1 MSSQFPNRARGAT
14 PGLGNPAGKPSAP
27 PPAGINLAG
36 AVDLSALAS
45 AKKSAEQAS
54 QALADAPPGVVIDV
68 DESNFQ
74 QLVLERSLQIPV
86 VIDFWAEWCGP
97 CKQLSP
103 VLEKLTA
110 EQGGRV
116 ILAKIDVDANQQLAA
131 AFQVQSIP
139 SVFLVIGGQ
148 VAPLF
153 QGAMP
158 EAQLRQVFTKM
169 LELAATQGVT
179 GTLTPTGE
187 VVGANPVAAADSTDT
202 SGAPD
207 AATGEPGS
215 AAAQPPSNGTGFA
228 PTQDPH
234 LAAIQDA
241 LAKGDLS
248 GAKQA
253 AENILMDRP
262 DDQLATAVLAQVA
275 LMTRAQEL
283 DEKKT
288 RERAL
293 GLPDDANAQM
303 AMADLEFASGQPDE
317 AFSRLIGLIKRLP
330 ATEREP
336 IRIRLLELFHCLP
349 PDDPAALKGRRDL
362 ASSLF

>member
-1 MSSQFPNRARGAT
+1 MSSQFPNRATGAYGSGAPRASASGAGVPGAGAGRGANA
-14 PGLGNPAGKPSAP
+14 GRRNPTAAP
-27 PPAGINLAG
+27 PSGLNLAG
-36 AVDLSALAS
+36 AIDLSALAS

-54 QALADAPPGVVIDV
+54 QALADAPAGVVIDV
-68 DESNFQ
+68 NESDFQ
-74 QLVLERSLQIPV
+74 KLVLERSLQIPV

-169 LELAATQGVT
+169 LELAASQGIT
-179 GTLTPTGE
+179 GTLT
-187 VVGANPVAAADSTDT
+187 
-202 SGAPD
+202 
-207 AATGEPGS
+207 ATGDVEGADPVGPTT
-215 AAAQPPSNGTGFA
+215 AEGGGLKPP
-228 PTQDPH
+228 QDPH
-234 LAAIQDA
+234 LVAIQDA

-253 AENILMDRP
+253 AENILMDKP
-262 DDQLATAVLAQVA
+262 DDQLASAVLAQVS
-275 LMTRAQEL
+275 LMNRAQGL

-288 RERAL
+288 RERAA
-293 GLPDDANAQM
+293 GLPDDPDAQM
-303 AMADLEFASGQPDE
+303 ALADLEFASGQPDQ
-317 AFSRLIGLIKRLP
+317 AFDRLIGLIKRLP
-330 ATEREP
+330 ASDREP
-336 IRIRLLELFHCLP
+336 VRLRVLELFQCLP
-349 PDDPAALKGRRDL
+349 PDDPIALKGRRDL

>member
-1 MSSQFPNRARGAT
+1 MSSQFLNKAPGVPGGGAT
-14 PGLGNPAGKPSAP
+14 RGTNPGRRNPAAAP
-27 PPAGINLAG
+27 PTGLNLAG

-45 AKKSAEQAS
+45 AKKSAEQAT
-54 QALADAPPGVVIDV
+54 QALAEAPQGVVIDV
-68 DESNFQ
+68 NESNFQ

-169 LELAATQGVT
+169 LELATSQGIT
-179 GTLTPTGE
+179 GTLTATGE
-187 VVGANPVAAADSTDT
+187 VEGANPVTPDSVEN
-202 SGAPD
+202 GMAP
-207 AATGEPGS
+207 
-215 AAAQPPSNGTGFA
+215 PP
-228 PTQDPH
+228 QDPH
-234 LAAIQDA
+234 LVAIQDA

-253 AENILMDRP
+253 AENILMDKP
-262 DDQLATAVLAQVA
+262 DDQLAMAVLAQVS
-275 LMTRAQEL
+275 LMNRAQGL
-283 DEKKT
+283 DEKRLEK
-288 RERAL
+288 EQSAY
-293 GLPDDANAQM
+293 QM
-303 AMADLEFASGQPDE
+303 TQAHRWQWQTLSSLVASQ
-317 AFSRLIGLIKRLP
+317 
-330 ATEREP
+330 
-336 IRIRLLELFHCLP
+336 IRLLI
-349 PDDPAALKGRRDL
+349 D
-362 ASSLF
+362 

>member
-1 MSSQFPNRARGAT
+1 MSSQFPNRTPGAPGVPGGGAT
-14 PGLGNPAGKPSAP
+14 RGTNPGRRNPAASP
-27 PPAGINLAG
+27 PTGLNLAG

-45 AKKSAEQAS
+45 AKKSAEQAT
-54 QALADAPPGVVIDV
+54 QALADAPEGVVIDV
-68 DESNFQ
+68 NESNFQ

-153 QGAMP
+153 QGAVP

-169 LELAATQGVT
+169 LELATSQGIT
-179 GTLTPTGE
+179 GTLTATGE
-187 VVGANPVAAADSTDT
+187 VEGANPVNPDSVEN
-202 SGAPD
+202 GI
-207 AATGEPGS
+207 
-215 AAAQPPSNGTGFA
+215 AQPP
-228 PTQDPH
+228 QDPH
-234 LAAIQDA
+234 LTAIQDA

-253 AENILMDRP
+253 AENILMDKP
-262 DDQLATAVLAQVA
+262 DDQLAMAVLAQVS
-275 LMTRAQEL
+275 LMNRAQGL

-288 RERAL
+288 RERAV
-293 GLPDDANAQM
+293 GLPDDPDAQM
-303 AMADLEFASGQPDE
+303 AMADLEFASGQPDQ
-317 AFSRLIGLIKRLP
+317 AFDRLIGLIKRIP
-330 ATEREP
+330 AGDREP
-336 IRIRLLELFHCLP
+336 VRLRVLELFQCLP
-349 PDDPAALKGRRDL
+349 PDDPTALKGRRDL